1 MDQLLLEAQRAH
13 QLMAWA
19 LSLIVVLDFL
29 ALCVV
34 AWVLYLSRSSRGD
47 SGRIAEILREVRE
60 DSKRL
65 QHYLFVK

>member
-1 MDQLLLEAQRAH
+1 MDELLLEAQ
-13 QLMAWA
+13 
-19 LSLIVVLDFL
+19 IVVVDFL